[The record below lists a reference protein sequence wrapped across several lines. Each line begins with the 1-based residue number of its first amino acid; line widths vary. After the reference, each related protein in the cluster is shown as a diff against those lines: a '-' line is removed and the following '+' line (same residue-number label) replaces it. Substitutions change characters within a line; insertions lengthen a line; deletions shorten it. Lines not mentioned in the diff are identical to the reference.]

1 MPVIWRWSALVAV
14 EGPAAAQTPPQ
25 PPLTDPSLG
34 ITVTAT
40 QLDEGRSSI
49 QPSLG
54 ATVYD
59 FSKRTIENIPQ
70 GENAPLNQ
78 VLLRAPG
85 VVQDSFGQIH
95 VRGDHGNVQYR
106 LDGVQLPA
114 GLSLFNNMPGHAY
127 ADQMSLLTGALPA
140 QYGLQ
145 TAGIVD
151 MTLKSGTTDPGA
163 EVSVTG
169 GSRDYAQPAFSY
181 GGRTGAIDY
190 FAAGQYIHNGL
201 GIENPTSIVCRFTT
215 TPTNGTGWP
224 RSPASSTR
232 TRGSPSS
239 PAARS
244 RASRFPNSRSRRR
257 TSPCYGQLGNWN
269 SAGRSTSA
277 SGRTTTS
284 PSLSLQKHY
293 QDGDFQLSG
302 FTRYSSLSYQPDPY
316 GDLMFNGIAPW
327 SNRTERRHR
336 RAGRR
341 LLEGGDKHTLR
352 ARLPGAARARHQPTT
367 DAQVAAADPRR
378 RTGTPTSRPAGR
390 HPERLR
396 PDRLALRRLPAGRME
411 AHARPSR

>member
-1 MPVIWRWSALVAV
+1 MALVSGLIAAV
-14 EGPAAAQTPPQ
+14 APAAAQTEPQ

-40 QLDEGRSSI
+40 RLDEARSSI

-114 GLSLFNNMPGHAY
+114 GLSLFNNILATRY

-151 MTLKSGTTDPGA
+151 IALKSGTTDPGA
-163 EVSVTG
+163 EISVTG
-169 GSRDYAQPAFSY
+169 GSRDYSQPAFSY

-201 GIENPTSIVCRFTT
+201 GIENPTSSFAPIHDDTDQWYGLAKITGIVDENTRLSLHRRRRKLAL
-215 TPTNGTGWP
+215 PDPQRPLPDAELHRQRPNGLEQLDS
-224 RSPASSTR
+224 RPAPVGKELLR
-232 TRGSPSS
+232 HRLAAEELPGRQL
-239 PAARS
+239 PALGLRPLLEPVLPARS
-244 RASRFPNSRSRRR
+244 VRRPGVQRHRAVDQAD
-257 TSPCYGQLGNWN
+257 QL
-269 SAGRSTSA
+269 
-277 SGRTTTS
+277 
-284 PSLSLQKHY
+284 
-293 QDGDFQLSG
+293 
-302 FTRYSSLSYQPDPY
+302 
-316 GDLMFNGIAPW
+316 
-327 SNRTERRHR
+327 RHR

-341 LLEGGDKHTLR
+341 FLEGRSTSTR
-352 ARLPGAARARHQPTT
+352 C
-367 DAQVAAADPRR
+367 AAASWCSASAPPATPRAIPCR
-378 RTGTPTSRPAGR
+378 
-390 HPERLR
+390 
-396 PDRLALRRLPAGRME
+396 
-411 AHARPSR
+411 